1 MKISVVTASYNYQ
14 EYIKQTIQSVLDQ
27 TYQDWEMI
35 IVDDGSIDN
44 SIEVIRSYCE
54 KDSRIKLF
62 THENKQNKG
71 LAETVKLGIEKAQGE
86 WIVFLESDDLINPDY
101 MSKKLEVIKQHRND
115 INLIFNDCEFFGDS
129 QKTSDFEICF
139 RKTRKNLARAKYPRR
154 MFYNFY
160 LSNKIFTFSAVMAKR
175 EDLLKMDFTPSMDSH
190 IDWWLWVQMAYLG
203 KFYYIPEKLTKWRL
217 HVGSYIY
224 KIKHNSPIQLQVKI
238 YLEIFKKYKNYF
250 ILLYIPVAQIIWW
263 LQQIKKNS
271 KKYIKNLIL
280 KKNK

>member
-35 IVDDGSIDN
+35 IVDDGSTDN

-175 EDLLKMDFTPSMDSH
+175 KDLLKLNYSLPIDSLL
-190 IDWWLWVQMAYLG
+190 DWWLWIQMAYLG

-217 HVGSYIY
+217 HLDSYIY
-224 KIKHNSPIQLQVKI
+224 SSKHKNPFQLQAKI
-238 YLEIFKKYKNYF
+238 YLEIFLKNKDYF
-250 ILLYIPVAQIIWW
+250 IPLYIPCAQIVWY
-263 LQQIKKNS
+263 LQQIKKNT
-271 KKYIKNLIL
+271 KRFFRELIF
-280 KKNK
+280 NKWK